1 MENIR
6 LNADAR
12 TALKQAIREHTGFSQ
27 TVLAAKEYRD
37 WTKSDILGAAR
48 ILGIDV
54 APFAAMTA
62 QVIRLGADSDD
73 DDAADAPQGAPAIT
87 DNEAEQQ
94 AAKILAMPLA
104 ARISEV
110 AQLVVKA
117 ATPQVVEKIVEKT
130 VEVQVEV
137 PVSGGAPR
145 RVVSAFKPT
154 ITMTRAATLFPV
166 LNGMT
171 EGAWM
176 IPVYNDPT
184 APKVDPHYVWR
195 PQVLVPF
202 LAGMLTGENVWLSGD
217 ASTGKTSLAQQIAA
231 VTKRAFVRVNFNR
244 ATTQDD
250 LVGSMGVTEG
260 TTHWQ
265 DGSITAAIQRAGAI
279 VVLDEVTNTRPANHA
294 TIQAVLEKDGAL
306 VISTIGRTVQREQG
320 VMFVAADNTNGK
332 GDEHGIYLDTLE
344 VNAAFRDRFSIS
356 IAVPYMEV
364 DQEAKLLRARTGLP
378 LKAARLLTSFAD
390 KCRAARMAGNLREP
404 VTHRTLMAWSES
416 LKLGMAPAV
425 AFETTVA
432 GKATIIDAEALRQL
446 HATHVDPA
454 KLQDALGIDASEDQ
468 QDAAGSADTSILAN
482 AGTDAGLSF

>member
-12 TALKQAIREHTGFSQ
+12 TALKQAIREHGAFQ
-27 TVLAAKEYRD
+27 GLPLAAKEYRD

-48 ILGIDV
+48 ELQIDV

-62 QVIRLGADSDD
+62 QVIRLGADND
-73 DDAADAPQGAPAIT
+73 DDAETLPAAPTIT

-117 ATPQVVEKIVEKT
+117 ATPQIIEKVVEKTI
-130 VEVQVEV
+130 EVQVEV
-137 PVSGGAPR
+137 PVSGGAAVR
-145 RVVSAFKPT
+145 RTVSTFKPQ

-166 LNGMT
+166 LNGMA

-446 HATHVDPA
+446 HNTHVDPA
-454 KLQDALGIDASEDQ
+454 KLQDALGIDPGEDQ

-482 AGTDAGLSF
+482 AGSDAGLSF